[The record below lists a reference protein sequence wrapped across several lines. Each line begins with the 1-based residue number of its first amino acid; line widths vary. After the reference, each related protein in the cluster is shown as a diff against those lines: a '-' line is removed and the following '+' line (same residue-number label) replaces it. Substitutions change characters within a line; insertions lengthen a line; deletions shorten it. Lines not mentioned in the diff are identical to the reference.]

1 MNLKEKMK
9 KKNSESS
16 LVKKLKNSLKTEL
29 GRVYLTSDD
38 TKFLNEYQAIIHESS
53 LSEKQT
59 TDRRWKEMKT
69 KIAELVCEILKEKQW
84 GIFFKNEPIQALP
97 AQDNTTLY
105 KVNEVRDDEL
115 LDAIEYSM
123 EERINEWQNH
133 QAEREE
139 NQTEQESSSGTKQTL
154 DDTLK

>member
-1 MNLKEKMK
+1 M
-9 KKNSESS
+9 
-16 LVKKLKNSLKTEL
+16 KKLKSSLKTEL
-29 GRVYLTSDD
+29 AIVYLTSDD
-38 TKFLNEYQAIIHESS
+38 TKFLNEYKAVIYESS
-53 LSEKQT
+53 LNEKQT

-69 KIAELVCEILKEKQW
+69 KIAELVCEILKKKQW

-97 AQDNTTLY
+97 VQDNTTLY
-105 KVNEVRDDEL
+105 RVNEVRDDEL
-115 LDAIEYSM
+115 LDTIEYSM

-154 DDTLK
+154 DDTSK

>member
-1 MNLKEKMK
+1 M
-9 KKNSESS
+9 
-16 LVKKLKNSLKTEL
+16 KKLKSSLKTEL
-29 GRVYLTSDD
+29 AIVYLTSDD
-38 TKFLNEYQAIIHESS
+38 TKFLNEYKAVIYESS
-53 LSEKQT
+53 LNEKQT

-69 KIAELVCEILKEKQW
+69 KIAELVCKILKEKQW

-154 DDTLK
+154 DDTSK

>member
-1 MNLKEKMK
+1 M
-9 KKNSESS
+9 
-16 LVKKLKNSLKTEL
+16 KKLKSSLKTEL
-29 GRVYLTSDD
+29 AIVYLTSDD
-38 TKFLNEYQAIIHESS
+38 TKFLNEYKAVIYESS
-53 LSEKQT
+53 LNEKQT

-69 KIAELVCEILKEKQW
+69 KIAELVCEILKKKQW

-97 AQDNTTLY
+97 VQDNTTLY
-105 KVNEVRDDEL
+105 RVNEVRDDEL

-154 DDTLK
+154 DDTSK

>member
-1 MNLKEKMK
+1 MK